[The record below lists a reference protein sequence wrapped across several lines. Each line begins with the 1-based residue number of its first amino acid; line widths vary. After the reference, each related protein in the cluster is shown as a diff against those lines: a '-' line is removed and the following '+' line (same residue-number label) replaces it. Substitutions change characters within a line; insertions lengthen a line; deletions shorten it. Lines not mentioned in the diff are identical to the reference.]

1 MVDPQSNP
9 NLSWAIATRPL
20 TTERAGERRRQLIE
34 AALAV
39 FGERDYDE
47 VSVDEVA
54 DAAGVSHGLVFQY
67 FGSKKGLYV
76 ACLQPLIEFFRE
88 RIEPDPDL
96 APIERLRSG
105 LRNYADLI
113 SEHPVGYRSLMT
125 RGTGFSEVR
134 EGLERA
140 RWQRITR
147 LAEGMGLDPSQP
159 AVRVGLRSWIAYV
172 DTAMLTWLDQGAPD
186 RDALVEMLVRAL
198 GATAES
204 IAAAH

>member
-1 MVDPQSNP
+1 VVDPQSNP

-140 RWQRITR
+140 RWQRVTR
-147 LAEGMGLDPSQP
+147 LAEGMGLDPNQP

>member
-1 MVDPQSNP
+1 VVDPQSNP

-105 LRNYADLI
+105 LRNYAALI

-147 LAEGMGLDPSQP
+147 LAEGMGLDPNQP

>member
-1 MVDPQSNP
+1 
-9 NLSWAIATRPL
+9 
-20 TTERAGERRRQLIE
+20 
-34 AALAV
+34 
-39 FGERDYDE
+39 
-47 VSVDEVA
+47 
-54 DAAGVSHGLVFQY
+54 
-67 FGSKKGLYV
+67 
-76 ACLQPLIEFFRE
+76 
-88 RIEPDPDL
+88 
-96 APIERLRSG
+96 
-105 LRNYADLI
+105 
-113 SEHPVGYRSLMT
+113 MT

-147 LAEGMGLDPSQP
+147 LAEGMGLDPNQP

-204 IAAAH
+204 IAPAH

>member
-1 MVDPQSNP
+1 VVDPQSNP

-96 APIERLRSG
+96 APIERLRSA

-125 RGTGFSEVR
+125 RGTGFLEVR

-140 RWQRITR
+140 RWERITR
-147 LAEGMGLDPSQP
+147 LAEGMGLDPNQP

>member
-1 MVDPQSNP
+1 M
-9 NLSWAIATRPL
+9 ATRPL

-34 AALAV
+34 AALEV

-88 RIEPDPDL
+88 RIEPDPEL

-147 LAEGMGLDPSQP
+147 LAEGMGLDPNQP

-204 IAAAH
+204 IAPAH